1 MEEVHRASY
10 GMEGGVGCKASMPS
24 LGIQPAQQFGVLT
37 RCSLNLTVQKY
48 YRAQSPVPFLEVGW
62 WH

>member
-10 GMEGGVGCKASMPS
+10 GMGGGVGYKAFMPS
-24 LGIQPAQQFGVLT
+24 LGIPPSQQFDVLT

-48 YRAQSPVPFLEVGW
+48 L
-62 WH
+62 